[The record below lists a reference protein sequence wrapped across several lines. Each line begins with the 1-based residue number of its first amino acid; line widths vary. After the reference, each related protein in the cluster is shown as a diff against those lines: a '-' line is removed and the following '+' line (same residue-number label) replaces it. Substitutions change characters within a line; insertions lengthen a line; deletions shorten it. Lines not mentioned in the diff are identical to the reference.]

1 MITQEAIT
9 DLERVKAELGQSIQR
24 KEREFGA
31 VMAKIEDEASLGS
44 KQQKQI
50 KELSVSFLPHS
61 AGMWKCQDFTVI
73 QILREINSG

>member
-50 KELSVSFLPHS
+50 KELSVS
-61 AGMWKCQDFTVI
+61 
-73 QILREINSG
+73 LRLCYTLYKLSFIRKQMGTNL

>member
-50 KELSVSFLPHS
+50 KELSVRLCYTLYKLCHLSENKW
-61 AGMWKCQDFTVI
+61 AQTCKI
-73 QILREINSG
+73 

>member
-50 KELSVSFLPHS
+50 KELSVS
-61 AGMWKCQDFTVI
+61 
-73 QILREINSG
+73 LRLCYTLYELCPLSENKWAQTCKI

>member
-50 KELSVSFLPHS
+50 KE
-61 AGMWKCQDFTVI
+61 
-73 QILREINSG
+73 

>member
-50 KELSVSFLPHS
+50 KELSVS
-61 AGMWKCQDFTVI
+61 
-73 QILREINSG
+73 LRLCYTLYKLCHLSENKWAQTCKI